1 MIRFKHNIQS
11 ANQKTNKGFSL
22 IELLVVVAII
32 GILAAVGIVAYSGY
46 TASARVNTV
55 KQNLSTAIKYIENE
69 KAKCDLGE
77 TTVMGT
83 LPCASLRSG
92 NAGIILAQHIFLRI
106 QNLLPRHIDVYDTSP
121 PIDHFFAWGGGV
133 QWVQG
138 RAFASGS
145 GNQVQI
151 NTCLADPCTGDNR
164 IQTFIQAN

>member
-1 MIRFKHNIQS
+1 MSR
-11 ANQKTNKGFSL
+11 KGFSL

-46 TASARVNTV
+46 TASARVNAV

-69 KAKCDLGE
+69 KAKCELGE

-92 NAGIILAQHIFLRI
+92 NTGIALAMHLFNNI
-106 QNLLPRHIDVYDTSP
+106 QTLLPQHVNPYNTTEN
-121 PIDHFFAWGGGV
+121 FFPNGGGIGCERG
-133 QWVQG
+133 Q
-138 RAFASGS
+138 AFISGS

-164 IQTFIQAN
+164 IQTFIQAY